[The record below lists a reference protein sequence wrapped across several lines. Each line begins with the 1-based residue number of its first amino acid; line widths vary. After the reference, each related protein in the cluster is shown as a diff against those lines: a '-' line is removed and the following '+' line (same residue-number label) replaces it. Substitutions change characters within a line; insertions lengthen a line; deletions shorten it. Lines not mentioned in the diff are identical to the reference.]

1 MELTTGAS
9 KRMSYEH
16 LSTIQLVNL
25 TDSPVGTIQKS
36 LGTDPVQFP
45 VTTGAPKNSIL
56 HLPKNQSTLS
66 WNDDTD
72 IPNGKCSERWCIES
86 SDCCLRCPFCCE
98 CNWFCQPC
106 RRCVSTNK
114 VRWEKEGF
122 SIDLTYISP
131 RVITHGFPAAG
142 AEHLY
147 RNPRYM
153 VKRFLEEK
161 HGAHYHVFN
170 FCAEPGRCYPK
181 EVFDGRIRRFPFRDH
196 QVPRLYVLH
205 QFVECAVAWLAKDT
219 RNVCALHC
227 KAGKGRAGV
236 MACCLLLRIGF
247 KKTAGTMIA
256 HYDKTRVTMNKK
268 SGRQHGLTVPSQL
281 RFVAYY
287 ERILR
292 QAERGT
298 INPALLGNPTPRTLH
313 LISLENGPTDCN
325 VNCSLYQQV
334 GFVGDKVLRW
344 SGNYAEINATHKGW
358 FINEGRGIELTGNFE
373 VVFTKDSPSKQKEK
387 RIGYT
392 WLNTSLMKERDTIV
406 LNKSEIDKF
415 HKDRKHKK
423 YSSDLKVTL
432 HTGEYL
438 ENNPMVGKGRGGGK
452 KEA

>member
-1 MELTTGAS
+1 
-9 KRMSYEH
+9 
-16 LSTIQLVNL
+16 
-25 TDSPVGTIQKS
+25 
-36 LGTDPVQFP
+36 
-45 VTTGAPKNSIL
+45 
-56 HLPKNQSTLS
+56 
-66 WNDDTD
+66 
-72 IPNGKCSERWCIES
+72 
-86 SDCCLRCPFCCE
+86 
-98 CNWFCQPC
+98 
-106 RRCVSTNK
+106 
-114 VRWEKEGF
+114 
-122 SIDLTYISP
+122 
-131 RVITHGFPAAG
+131 
-142 AEHLY
+142 
-147 RNPRYM
+147 
-153 VKRFLEEK
+153 LEEK

-387 RIGYT
+387 K
-392 WLNTSLMKERDTIV
+392 LDT
-406 LNKSEIDKF
+406 L
-415 HKDRKHKK
+415 
-423 YSSDLKVTL
+423 
-432 HTGEYL
+432 G
-438 ENNPMVGKGRGGGK
+438 
-452 KEA
+452 